1 MKRIASVLPLAAMTA
16 LGGCIVVGGPTE
28 SRVYNNSGFDSISAA
43 SGINVVLSH
52 GPFAVKAEAPEGNL
66 DKIII
71 EQSGSELKLSRKSEM
86 SWFGGNG
93 HYVVNV
99 SAPAISSISASGG
112 ADLEPSGLQAETLSL
127 SASGGGD
134 LDLQGLRVTTLNA
147 SASGGGD
154 INAAGSC
161 VSATITASGGGDFD
175 GSDLDCATVTA
186 SASGGGDI
194 DVRASASATGDASSG
209 SDIHFIGTPAT
220 FNKQESSGG
229 DVSIDAK

>member
-28 SRVYNNSGFDSISAA
+28 SGAYNNSGFDSISAA
-43 SGINVVLSH
+43 SGINVVLAQ

-66 DKIII
+66 DKITI
-71 EQSGSELKLSRKSEM
+71 EQSGSELKLSRKSGM

-112 ADLEPSGLQAETLSL
+112 ADLETSGLQAETLSL

-134 LDLQGLRVTTLNA
+134 LDLTGLRVTTLNA
-147 SASGGGD
+147 YASGGGD
-154 INAAGSC
+154 INATGSC
-161 VSATITASGGGDFD
+161 VSATITASG
-175 GSDLDCATVTA
+175 
-186 SASGGGDI
+186 
-194 DVRASASATGDASSG
+194 G

>member
-28 SRVYNNSGFDSISAA
+28 SRAYNNSGFDSISAA
-43 SGINVVLSH
+43 SGINVVLSQ
-52 GPFAVKAEAPEGNL
+52 GPFVVKAEAPEGNL

-112 ADLEPSGLQAETLSL
+112 ADLETSGLQAETLSL

-134 LDLQGLRVTTLNA
+134 LDLTGLRVTTLNA

-161 VSATITASGGGDFD
+161 VSATITASGG
-175 GSDLDCATVTA
+175 
-186 SASGGGDI
+186 
-194 DVRASASATGDASSG
+194 